1 MARPL
6 RLEFAGALYHVTSR
20 GDRREAIYECDG
32 DRQAIGRYK
41 IFVAEGRRQPSPWDA
56 LRNQVYLGS
65 EAFVEQTQRLL
76 DGDKVLNEVPSTQRR
91 PVARA
96 LAYYQA
102 TNPDRNTAIVRAYAA
117 GGYTLKAIGE
127 HFGLHYSTVSGIV
140 KRHKS
145 KT

>member
-1 MARPL
+1 MATGRLSGGIKSLSLRGDVSRPL
-6 RLEFAGALYHVTSR
+6 GTRFATRFIWAV
-20 GDRREAIYECDG
+20 
-32 DRQAIGRYK
+32 K
-41 IFVAEGRRQPSPWDA
+41 P
-56 LRNQVYLGS
+56 
-65 EAFVEQTQRLL
+65 FVEQTQRLL